1 VFVPGHFVQQSLVLS
16 LPTVLMGSPLV
27 LPNFPSCSLS
37 CWIEVSWLWCKLDH
51 YLSFHQRCS
60 RRLAAIVIVIV
71 IVIHFTTILAG
82 VRGNGYSGRGWKRL
96 EEAGRG
102 SPGEPSNKEES
113 MVKDRV
119 GVIVAVVPVIRLG
132 LG

>member
-1 VFVPGHFVQQSLVLS
+1 MQSVVLVTNKIGGFIFSSFPFSFNILCFVFVPGHFVQQSLVLS

-51 YLSFHQRCS
+51 YLSCHQRCS

-71 IVIHFTTILAG
+71 IHFTTILAR
-82 VRGNGYSGRGWKRL
+82 VRGNGYSGRGWKRVS
-96 EEAGRG
+96 RG
-102 SPGEPSNKEES
+102 AIKQRRIHG
-113 MVKDRV
+113 
-119 GVIVAVVPVIRLG
+119 
-132 LG
+132 